1 MDVTHMASAMERIL
15 TDLPLRQSLRRRG
28 LNNVA
33 RFSWDE
39 SARRVSQRIDALLSQ
54 PRDRR
59 ASTGNDALRRESS
72 SKL

>member
-1 MDVTHMASAMERIL
+1 MDISHMASAMERIL

-33 RFSWDE
+33 RFSWEE
-39 SARRVSQRIDALLSQ
+39 SARRVSQRIDALLNQ

-59 ASTGNDALRRESS
+59 SSTGNDALRRESS

>member
-1 MDVTHMASAMERIL
+1 MASAMERIL

-33 RFSWDE
+33 RFSWEE
-39 SARRVSQRIDALLSQ
+39 SARRVSHRIDVLLNQS
-54 PRDRR
+54 RDRR
-59 ASTGNDALRRESS
+59 ASPATGTDALRRESS